1 MPSPA
6 VAAARAAAAADAAA
20 GVTVTAAASTVAVA
34 ADVVSSFSSSSSLL
48 DPATNPTVSPCTDY
62 AGKQAEKKSD
72 DHADN
77 SRNTQLSQRLQSFTH
92 TDHTPPNTAAQP
104 FFNSP
109 LGTLLFPSSPSFP
122 AVPPLFSTNTPSPTP
137 SDDLQ
142 VFYNMLYL
150 TQLQQQ
156 NALARSLHP
165 TPFTTPPFFFPSS
178 SSSSS
183 STHTPPL
190 SQLTST
196 LTATTSPLH
205 VGPATNPTPTEELM
219 QDDANTSASD
229 GKGNS
234 SEQARR

>member
-1 MPSPA
+1 MPSPT
-6 VAAARAAAAADAAA
+6 VAAARAAAADAA
-20 GVTVTAAASTVAVA
+20 VAVA
-34 ADVVSSFSSSSSLL
+34 ADVVSSSSSSSSLL
-48 DPATNPTVSPCTDY
+48 YPATNPTVSPCTDY
-62 AGKQAEKKSD
+62 AGKQVEKKSD
-72 DHADN
+72 DADN
-77 SRNTQLSQRLQSFTH
+77 SRNTQLSQQLQSFTH
-92 TDHTPPNTAAQP
+92 TDHTQPNTAAQP

-109 LGTLLFPSSPSFP
+109 LGSLLFPSPPSFP
-122 AVPPLFSTNTPSPTP
+122 AVPPLFPTNPPNPTP

-156 NALARSLHP
+156 NALARSFNP
-165 TPFTTPPFFFPSS
+165 TPFTTPPYFFPS

-219 QDDANTSASD
+219 QDDENASD
-229 GKGNS
+229 SDSKGSS
-234 SEQARR
+234 SEQVRR